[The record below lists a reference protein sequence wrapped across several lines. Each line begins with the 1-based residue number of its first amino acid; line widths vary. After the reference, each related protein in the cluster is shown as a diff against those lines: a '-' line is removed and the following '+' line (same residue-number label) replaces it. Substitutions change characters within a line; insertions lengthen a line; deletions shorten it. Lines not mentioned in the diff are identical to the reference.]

1 MANKRGTN
9 GNDIIDGTAKKDKLE
24 GLGGSDIL
32 NGFEGNDELIGDD
45 PGAAVGGSDLLN
57 GGLGNDTMGGGKGND
72 RYIVDSIGDR
82 VLEKLN
88 EGTNDVVDSSVS
100 FTLSANVERLN
111 LTGVADINGTGNTLD
126 NRIIGNAGKNTLNG
140 GNGRDILDGNIGDDI
155 LDGGIGN
162 DNDTLDGG
170 LGKDTLR
177 TTGGLDTLRGGADDD
192 LYQVFTSNATV
203 ITDTSGID
211 TVQASVNFTL
221 GAGIEN
227 LTLVRAALNGTGNT
241 LSNVITGNGRDNVL
255 DGGVFGDDRLDG
267 GAGADQMNGRFGND
281 TFVVDNAGDVIVSG
295 LGSGDG
301 IDTVESLI
309 NFTLGFEVENLTLLG
324 NAASGT
330 GNADAN
336 VITGNELANTL
347 DGGIGDDT
355 LIGNAGDDLLIG
367 NSNNDILSGGAGNDT
382 LNGGAGADT
391 YLFSSNAAFNP
402 ADLGVDVISNFNSGV
417 DKIQLDSDTFGAI
430 TPADI
435 AIVANDDVAATS
447 SGLVTYSVI
456 TGSLFFNQNGAAAGL
471 GTGAQL
477 ASINGAPLLSVND
490 FVIAA

>member
-1 MANKRGTN
+1 MAKKNGTN
-9 GNDIIDGTAKKDKLE
+9 ANDTIDGTVAVDILI
-24 GLGGSDIL
+24 GLGGNDTL
-32 NGFEGNDELIGDD
+32 NGFDNNDMLIGDNSN
-45 PGAAVGGSDLLN
+45 AAIGGNDTLN
-57 GGLGNDTMGGGKGND
+57 GGLGNDTMSGGLGND
-72 RYIVDSIGDR
+72 RYIVDSSADR

-88 EGTNDVVDSSVS
+88 EGTDTVEASVS
-100 FTLSANVERLN
+100 FKLSDNVERLV
-111 LTGVADINGTGNTLD
+111 LTGSADISGTGNKLD
-126 NRIIGNAGKNTLNG
+126 NRLTGNAGNNILNGAAGEDRLEG
-140 GNGRDILDGNIGDDI
+140 GNGDDV
-155 LDGGIGN
+155 LDGGTE
-162 DNDTLDGG
+162 NDTLEGNAG
-170 LGKDTLR
+170 NDTLK
-177 TTGGLDTLRGGADDD
+177 TNSGGDTLRGGAGDD
-192 LYQVFTSNATV
+192 LYQVFTAGATT

-211 TVQASVNFTL
+211 TVQASVSFTL
-221 GAGIEN
+221 LGADIEN

-255 DGGVFGDDRLDG
+255 DGGTLGDDRLDG

-301 IDTVESLI
+301 IDTVESFL
-309 NFTLGFEVENLTLLG
+309 NFTLGVEVENLTLLG

-347 DGGIGDDT
+347 DGDIGNDT

-367 NSNNDILSGGAGNDT
+367 GSDSDILSGGAGNDT
-382 LNGGAGADT
+382 LTGGQGSDT
-391 YLFSSNAAFNP
+391 YLFTSAAAFNP

-417 DKIQLDSDTFGAI
+417 DKIQLDSDTFGPI

-447 SGLVTYSVI
+447 SSLVTYSFT
-456 TGSLFFNQNGAAAGL
+456 TGSLFFNQNGADAGL
-471 GTGAQL
+471 GTGAQF
-477 ASINGAPLLSVND
+477 ASISSAPLLSVND